1 MDFKERINALLEE
14 HDIKNPQIEVP
25 PNPALGDYAVP
36 CFALAKERK
45 APPPKIAEE
54 LASAIGSALPE
65 YLEKVTAAGPYVNF
79 FVKPSQIVS
88 AAFRDPFFAPT
99 GKKVVVEYSSPNI
112 AKPFGIGHLRSTV
125 IGGALRRI
133 YEHAGW
139 TSVGI
144 NHPGDWGTQFGK
156 LIAAYKRWP
165 TDISEEPIKKLLDLY
180 VRFHDEAEK
189 DPTLEHA
196 GREEF
201 RKLEEGDPENRALW
215 EQFRSLSLVEFEN
228 IWQQLH
234 CTFDETQGE
243 AFYTDKMM
251 PVVEELKQ
259 KNILEEDEGALIVR
273 FTKEEGIETPAI
285 ILKSD
290 GTTIY
295 ATRDLAAAI
304 YRKQKYGF
312 DRMLYEVGG
321 EQQLHFKQVFA
332 ILKRAG
338 YAWADECH
346 HVWHGLYRFE
356 EGKMSTRRGKVIF
369 IDDVLTQAIDL
380 SRKTIEEKNPGLSNK
395 EEVARQVGIGAII
408 FFDLKNDRTKDIIFD
423 WNDILNFEGES
434 GPYLQYTYARLKSAM
449 RKSTETPTE
458 RPELL
463 NTPEELA
470 VARQLNAF
478 KEAIEQAVQNN
489 KPHIIARYLLDLAQ
503 LVNSSY
509 QKHRI
514 IQEDKELEQARLA
527 LTGKAADRIRL
538 GLSLL
543 GIDAPEEM

>member
-1 MDFKERINALLEE
+1 MDFKERIAALLEE
-14 HDIKNPQIEVP
+14 HGIRDLQIEVP
-25 PNPALGDYAVP
+25 PNPALGDYAMP

-45 APPPKIAEE
+45 AAPQQIAQE
-54 LASAIGSALPE
+54 LASTLNNVLPD

-79 FVKPSQIVS
+79 FVKPSLIV
-88 AAFRDPFFAPT
+88 AASFDDPHYPAI

-133 YEHAGW
+133 YEYAGW
-139 TSVGI
+139 TSIGI

-165 TDISEEPIKKLLDLY
+165 TDISEEPVKKLLELY

-189 DPTLEHA
+189 NPSLEDA

-201 RKLEEGDPENRALW
+201 RKLEQGDPENRALW
-215 EQFRSLSLVEFEN
+215 EQFRKLSLAEFES
-228 IWQQLH
+228 IWAQLN

-251 PVVEELKQ
+251 PVVEELKE
-259 KNILEEDEGALIVR
+259 KDILEEDEGALIVR

-295 ATRDLAAAI
+295 ATRDLAAAL
-304 YRKQKYGF
+304 YRKQKYNF

-338 YAWADECH
+338 YDWADECH

-369 IDDVLTQAIDL
+369 IDDVLKQAIDL
-380 SRKTIEEKNPGLSNK
+380 SRKTIEEKNPDLKNK
-395 EEVARQVGIGAII
+395 EEVAQQVGIGAII
-408 FFDLKNDRTKDIIFD
+408 FFDLKNDRTKDIVFD

-449 RKSTETPTE
+449 RKSSETPVQRTA
-458 RPELL
+458 LL
-463 NTPEELA
+463 TTPEELA

-478 KEAIEQAVQNN
+478 REAIDQAVQNN

-503 LVNSSY
+503 LANSSY
-509 QKHRI
+509 QKHRV

-527 LTGKAADRIRL
+527 LTGKAAERIKL
-538 GLSLL
+538 GLALL
-543 GIDAPEEM
+543 GIDTPEEM